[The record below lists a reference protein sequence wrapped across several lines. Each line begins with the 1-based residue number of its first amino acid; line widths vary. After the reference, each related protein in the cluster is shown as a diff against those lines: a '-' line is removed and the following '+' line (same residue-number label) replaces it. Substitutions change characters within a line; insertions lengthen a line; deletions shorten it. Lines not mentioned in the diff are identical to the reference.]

1 MEVVMAKQLPP
12 RPNLDQLKHQAK
24 ELQRSAQ
31 IALHDAQTMI
41 AREYGFASWN
51 KLREHVEEVTLE
63 FDAAVNEFL
72 EAATDGRGDRAERI
86 LALHPKI
93 AAANLYTALV
103 LGDADAVQAR
113 LERDPSLATQTGG
126 PRGWQPIHYVCYTA
140 LAHDSP
146 PRAEGLAGIARR
158 LIPVGIDP
166 NPRLPRLHHNVYR
179 PVLWGA
185 SRVPRSLP
193 P

>member
-1 MEVVMAKQLPP
+1 MAAKQLPP
-12 RPNLDQLKHQAK
+12 RPNLDQLKRQAK
-24 ELQRSAQ
+24 ELLQAGRAP
-31 IALHDAQTMI
+31 ALHDAQTLI

-93 AAANLYTALV
+93 AAANVHTALV
-103 LGDADAVQAR
+103 LGDADAVRAR
-113 LERDPSLATQTGG
+113 LERDPSLATKTGG
-126 PRGWQPIHYVCYTA
+126 PRGWQPIHYVCYTSVGA
-140 LAHDSP
+140 D
-146 PRAEGLAGIARR
+146 GLADIARR
-158 LIPVGIDP
+158 LIALGADP
-166 NPRLPRLHHNVYR
+166 NTRFPWLHHNVHR

-185 SRVPRSLP
+185 SRISQSLP
-193 P
+193 

>member
-63 FDAAVNEFL
+63 FDAAVKEFL

-93 AAANLYTALV
+93 AAANLHTADRKSTRLNSSHLV
-103 LGDADAVQAR
+103 I
-113 LERDPSLATQTGG
+113 S
-126 PRGWQPIHYVCYTA
+126 Y
-140 LAHDSP
+140 
-146 PRAEGLAGIARR
+146 
-158 LIPVGIDP
+158 
-166 NPRLPRLHHNVYR
+166 
-179 PVLWGA
+179 
-185 SRVPRSLP
+185 
-193 P
+193 

>member
-41 AREYGFASWN
+41 AREYGFASWH

-72 EAATDGRGDRAERI
+72 EAATGGRGDRAGRI
-86 LALHPKI
+86 RALHPKI
-93 AAANLYTALV
+93 AAANPHTALV
-103 LGDADAVQAR
+103 LGD
-113 LERDPSLATQTGG
+113 
-126 PRGWQPIHYVCYTA
+126 
-140 LAHDSP
+140 
-146 PRAEGLAGIARR
+146 
-158 LIPVGIDP
+158 
-166 NPRLPRLHHNVYR
+166 
-179 PVLWGA
+179 
-185 SRVPRSLP
+185 
-193 P
+193 

>member
-24 ELQRSAQ
+24 ELLQAGKAP
-31 IALHDAQTMI
+31 ALHDAQTMI

-51 KLREHVEEVTLE
+51 KLRDHVEAVTLE

-113 LERDPSLATQTGG
+113 LTRDPSLATKTGG
-126 PRGWQPIHYVCYTA
+126 PRDWQPIHYVCYTA
-140 LAHDSP
+140 LGD
-146 PRAEGLAGIARR
+146 RATGLAAIARQ
-158 LIPVGIDP
+158 LIALGVDP
-166 NPRLPRLHHNVYR
+166 NPRLPWLHHNVDR
-179 PVLWGA
+179 PRPSGA
-185 SRVPRSLP
+185 SRVARAP
-193 P
+193 PLVQ